1 MKILV
6 IEDENI
12 SLARMVKILTQWGV
26 CDGARTADEAF
37 GLFKKSFDEGSPYDL
52 VTFDIEMPD
61 GNGLDLL
68 DTFRNYED
76 SLDLDGWNSKK
87 IIISAQSNMEN
98 VQKALKN
105 KCDAFL
111 VKPVKY
117 KLLGE
122 KLAQIWH

>member
-6 IEDENI
+6 IEDEAI
-12 SLARMVKILTQWGV
+12 SRARMVKILTQWGV
-26 CDGARTADEAF
+26 CDGASSADEAF
-37 GLFKKSFDEGSPYDL
+37 ALFKKSFDDGSPYDL

-68 DTFRNYED
+68 NHFRSYED
-76 SLDLDGWNSKK
+76 ALELDGWYSKK
-87 IIISAQSNMEN
+87 IIITAQSNLEN
-98 VQKALKN
+98 VQKALAN

-117 KLLGE
+117 KLLQE